1 MDIKTEQMQHQQQFD
16 ISKICRTCL
25 SEKGEMRSVF
35 LDDESTGQAMRLS
48 EMIMGFSNIQIES
61 GDGLPSSI
69 CIQCIHQIN
78 RAFTFKQ
85 LCEQS
90 DTNLRQYLG
99 MPMRHTSCKQEDEDP
114 SHDIYS
120 ANFMLDTFGLEDSSN
135 DSDDSFKQDFTL
147 LSHINL
153 DNPNDEKAIAQK
165 QLLKAAKLQKCK
177 LTKKKLL
184 AKVGGKTSALK
195 KLKRNT
201 NQCNVCKKQFINL
214 KSFRKHLRTHIE
226 DRPYKCKVCPR
237 GFTEENYLNNHMR
250 THMPEDQK
258 PYQCKLCNKRFIHTT
273 LLTKHLLKH
282 SGEKPFVCKICNK
295 GCYAENSLLKH
306 MKIHEKKQGDLGLLK
321 HICDYCKSEFP
332 NANLLDVHIKQHTG
346 DRPFLCNMCGKCF
359 PQRFNLELHLRTHT
373 VCKNG
378 YVSKASLKI
387 HMRTHTNERPF
398 VCDFCGKAFRQ
409 SGDLTSHKRLHGTE
423 KPIECSVCQK
433 RFTTVMKLKYHMR
446 NHTGE
451 RPYVCTVCGRGF
463 TVNTIL
469 LRHMRVHSGE
479 RPYVCVTCG
488 KAFSQSS
495 TLNTHMK
502 VHAPSPK
509 YSTQETQSRMP
520 KFSTVNEVKFHSV
533 NNQQNNRL
541 LQPTDNRM
549 LQPEPPRM
557 MQQDTT
563 RMISNDGSR
572 ILNDAHA
579 LNDHRILLNDTTRLH
594 LVDVSEPPRLLVNDS
609 ARLLTTNDSRLLTN
623 DNTRLLNDNDGS
635 RLLNNDNARH
645 LAVIESS
652 LNGVE
657 YSYYLTPPQYPNQ
670 YYQPYGTYNFNQY
683 YSTTSDKDKWNN
695 QYYVNS
701 VKNISECGYRG
712 GYYFNR
718 IIGGTSA
725 VEGEFPW
732 QVSIQLNTGYALHHV
747 CGGAILS
754 EHWIITAG
762 HCVSEIP
769 MSSLSV
775 VAGDHNLYVIEG
787 TEQRR
792 RIANIFTTFFDL
804 ATFRNDIALLKVDSP
819 FVLKSGSRASA
830 ICLPDKKDQFYGLA
844 TISGWGRLTEQGGSP
859 QSLQQVTLP
868 FIDKYACR
876 SRYQQVGYSRY
887 LSECQK
893 CAGTP
898 YGGKDACQGDS
909 GGPLVCAKDDGR
921 YYLCGIVSWGI
932 GCARSEFPGVYT
944 EVACF
949 VDWIKNT
956 MQQNGW

>member
-1 MDIKTEQMQHQQQFD
+1 MDIKPEQMQQQQQQQFD
-16 ISKICRTCL
+16 ISKICRACL
-25 SEKGEMRSVF
+25 TEKGEMRSVF
-35 LDDESTGQAMRLS
+35 LADESIGQTMRLS
-48 EMIMGFSNIQIES
+48 EMIMGFSSVQIEN
-61 GDGLPSSI
+61 GDGLPGSI
-69 CIQCIHQIN
+69 CLQCIHQVS
-78 RAFTFKQ
+78 RAFSFKQ

-90 DTNLRQYLG
+90 DANLRQYLG
-99 MPMRHTSCKQEDEDP
+99 KPLHPKPCKQEDDDV

-120 ANFMLDTFGLEDSSN
+120 SSFMLDNFGLEDSSN

-147 LSHINL
+147 LSQMNSE
-153 DNPNDEKAIAQK
+153 NPSDEKAIAQK

-184 AKVGGKTSALK
+184 AKAGGKASVLK

-226 DRPYKCKVCPR
+226 DRPYKCKLCPR

-273 LLTKHLLKH
+273 LLNKHLLKH

-306 MKIHEKKQGDLGLLK
+306 MKIHEKKEGDPGLLK

-332 NANLLDVHIKQHTG
+332 DANTLDVHIKQHTG

-373 VCKNG
+373 GERPFTCEVCKNG

-451 RPYVCTVCGRGF
+451 RPYVCSVCGRGF

-469 LRHMRVHSGE
+469 LRHLRVHSGE

-509 YSTQETQSRMP
+509 YNTQETQSRMP
-520 KFSTVNEVKFHSV
+520 KFSNANEVKFHGT

-549 LQPEPPRM
+549 MQPEPSRM

-572 ILNDAHA
+572 IINDAHA
-579 LNDHRILLNDTTRLH
+579 ITDHRILLNDSARLH
-594 LVDVSEPPRLLVNDS
+594 LVDVSEPPRLLVNDNT
-609 ARLLTTNDSRLLTN
+609 RLLTGTDNRLLTN
-623 DNTRLLNDNDGS
+623 DNTRLLANMGDS
-635 RLLNNDNARH
+635 
-645 LAVIESS
+645 I
-652 LNGVE
+652 NGVE
-657 YSYYLTPPQYPNQ
+657 YSYYIPPPQYSNYWYNQ
-670 YYQPYGTYNFNQY
+670 YSDYFSQTQNQNKWPTETPS
-683 YSTTSDKDKWNN
+683 STKDSA
-695 QYYVNS
+695 Q
-701 VKNISECGYRG
+701 CGHRG

-718 IIGGTSA
+718 IIGGANA
-725 VEGEFPW
+725 VEGEFSW
-732 QVSIQLNTGYALHHV
+732 QISVQVRSGYSLHHV

-754 EHWIITAG
+754 EHWVVTAG
-762 HCVSEIP
+762 HCVSEVP
-769 MSSLSV
+769 VSAVSV
-775 VAGDHNLYVIEG
+775 VAGDHNLYALEG

-792 RIANIFTTFFDL
+792 SIVNVFTTYFDL

-819 FVLKSGSRASA
+819 FILKEGSRSSA
-830 ICLPDKKDQFYGLA
+830 ICLPDKHDKFKGLA
-844 TISGWGRLTEQGGSP
+844 TVSGWGRLTEEGGSP

-868 FIDKYACR
+868 LVDKYTCH
-876 SRYQQVGYSRY
+876 SRYQQVGYSQY
-887 LSECQK
+887 LSECQL

-909 GGPLVCAKDDGR
+909 GGPLICAKDDGK

-932 GCARSEFPGVYT
+932 GCARAEFPGVYT
-944 EVACF
+944 EVSCF